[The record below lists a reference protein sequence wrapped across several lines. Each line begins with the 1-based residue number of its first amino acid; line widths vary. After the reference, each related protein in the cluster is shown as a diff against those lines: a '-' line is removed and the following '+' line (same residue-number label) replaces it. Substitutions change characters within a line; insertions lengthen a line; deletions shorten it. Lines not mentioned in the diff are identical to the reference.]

1 MTAVAQHPHRV
12 TAALAAARGA
22 LAEVQ
27 DAPVWSMAGPEVCLA
42 LAEADALE
50 AQAAAVRSRVLRQAK
65 TLDLPGDIGARS
77 VAAWD
82 ARTSRVNRCTGHRR
96 AYLAEGL
103 ETRPLTDQ
111 ALSDGALQVEQ
122 AEAIL
127 RSLDKLPADL
137 DPELTTKA
145 ESFLI

>member
-12 TAALAAARGA
+12 IAALTAARGA
-22 LAEVQ
+22 LAEAL
-27 DAPVWSMAGPEVCLA
+27 DAPVWSMSGPEVTVA

-50 AQAAAVRSRVLRQAK
+50 AQAAALRSRVLRQAK
-65 TLDLPGDIGARS
+65 ALDLPGDVGARS

-82 ARTSRVNRCTGHRR
+82 ARTSRVNRRTAHRR

-103 ETRPLTDQ
+103 EARPLTDK
-111 ALSDGALQVEQ
+111 ALSGGVLQVEQ

-127 RSLDKLPADL
+127 RSIDKLVVCSGAC
-137 DPELTTKA
+137 
-145 ESFLI
+145 